1 MNAPKTAVRPEKY
14 SRAGSL
20 FSCVAFALAALLMTG
35 GCESTATTP
44 PAETATTPAEPTA
57 APMDTSATPAETTPT
72 EAAPMEV
79 AAAPAEVPAAP
90 VAPVSPPP
98 AAPSYRKPTEVY
110 TIRESDVL
118 KISFPETPSLDTTQ
132 QVRRDGRITLTMAG
146 EIEVTGMTPEALEKE
161 LLARYE
167 SQLVS
172 KEVTVTVVSTSFFI
186 YVSGSVQRPGKI
198 ASDRPITAL
207 EAIMESGGFGPRA
220 NSAAVKVIRQENGMA
235 NNYTINLRQG
245 LEGKSTEVFYLKPS
259 DIIVVP
265 EKFTWF

>member
-14 SRAGSL
+14 SRVSSL
-20 FSCVAFALAALLMTG
+20 FSSVAFALAALLMTG

-44 PAETATTPAEPTA
+44 PTEATTAPAEATA
-57 APMDTSATPAETTPT
+57 APM
-72 EAAPMEV
+72 EA
-79 AAAPAEVPAAP
+79 AAAPAEATAAP
-90 VAPVSPPP
+90 AEASAAPAVAAAPTS
-98 AAPSYRKPTEVY
+98 AAPSYRKPREVY

-172 KEVTVTVVSTSFFI
+172 KEVSVTVVSTSFVI
-186 YVSGSVQRPGKI
+186 YVTGSVQRPGKI

-220 NSAAVKVIRQENGMA
+220 NSAEVRIIRQENGMA
-235 NNYTINLRQG
+235 NNYTINLRQV
-245 LEGKSTEVFYLKPS
+245 LEGKSVESFYLKPS
-259 DIIVVP
+259 DIIFVP